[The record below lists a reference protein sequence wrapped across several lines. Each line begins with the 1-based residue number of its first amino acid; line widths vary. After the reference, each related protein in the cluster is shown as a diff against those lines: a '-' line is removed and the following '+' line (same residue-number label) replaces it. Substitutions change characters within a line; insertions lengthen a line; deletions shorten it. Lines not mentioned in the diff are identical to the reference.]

1 MQRSNNF
8 EHGEKEA
15 KMKHDQSKKLFERA
29 MNVLVEGCSSAS
41 RGPMNYKPFPPY
53 VREGRGSRV
62 WDVDGNEYIDWQLS
76 FGCLPLGHAHP
87 KIVDIV
93 REKVEGG
100 THFASALEVEVE
112 TAELIV
118 NMLPHAD
125 KVRFANT
132 GTEACMTAVRMA
144 RGITGRRKVLKF
156 EGHYHGWYDGL
167 LVSSNPQPVT
177 TLGHPN
183 DPVRIP
189 DSSGLTPGS
198 WEDTIV
204 CVWNDEE
211 ALERVME
218 TYGREIACVVTEP
231 AMSNMGVIPPKPGYL
246 RKMQDLCRAYG
257 ALFYLDDTVTGFRV
271 APGGAA
277 ELYGLQPDIVTFGK
291 ALGQGFPVAAIA
303 GPNHIMESIEYGKV
317 LHYGSHNASRLGLY
331 ATKTMLE
338 EMCKDD
344 FAGYKKLESV
354 GEQVTKRLNQVAKDV
369 GKHKMIV
376 QNIGSMF
383 HPVFTDLDE
392 ITNYREFCATADLKK
407 YGDFAAKMREQGIF
421 FTGNRILH
429 NLSCTEHSQEDID
442 ATIEAAGKALDQI

>member
-1 MQRSNNF
+1 
-8 EHGEKEA
+8 
-15 KMKHDQSKKLFERA
+15 MKTEVSEKLFTRA
-29 MNVLVEGCSSAS
+29 MKVLVEGCSSAS

-53 VREGRGSRV
+53 FREGRGAHV

-87 KIVDIV
+87 KIVEIV
-93 REKVEGG
+93 REKVGGG

-112 TAELIV
+112 TAELMV
-118 NMLPHAD
+118 GMLPHVD
-125 KVRFANT
+125 KIRFANT

-167 LVSSNPQPVT
+167 LVNSNPQYPP

-198 WEDTIV
+198 WEDTLV
-204 CVWNDEE
+204 CVWNDED
-211 ALERVME
+211 ALERVMDSH
-218 TYGREIACVVTEP
+218 GRDIACVVTEG

-246 RKMQDLCRAYG
+246 QKMQELCLAHG

-277 ELYGLQPDIVTFGK
+277 ELYDLQPDIVTFGK
-291 ALGQGFPVAAIA
+291 ALGQGFPVAAIG
-303 GPNHIMESIEYGKV
+303 GPAHIMDSIEYGKV
-317 LHYGSHNASRLGLY
+317 LHYGTHNAPRLGLF
-331 ATKTMLE
+331 AVKTMLK
-338 EMCKDD
+338 EMSKDD
-344 FAGYKKLESV
+344 NAGFKKLAAI
-354 GEQVTKRLNQVAKDV
+354 GEQVTVRLNQVAKDI

-376 QNIGSMF
+376 QNVGSMF
-383 HPVFTDLDE
+383 HPLFTELDE
-392 ITNYREFCATADLKK
+392 ITDCRQFCSSVDVQK
-407 YGDFAAKMREQGIF
+407 YGEFAELMRNQGVF
-421 FTGNRILH
+421 VTGNKILH
-429 NLSCTEHSQEDID
+429 NLSCTEHTQADID
-442 ATIEAAGKALDQI
+442 NTIEAAGRALDQM